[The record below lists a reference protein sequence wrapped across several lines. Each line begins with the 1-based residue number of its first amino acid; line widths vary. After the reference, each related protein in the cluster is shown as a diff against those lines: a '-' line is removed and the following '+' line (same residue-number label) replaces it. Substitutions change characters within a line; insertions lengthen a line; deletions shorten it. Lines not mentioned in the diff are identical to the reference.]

1 MVVMFGHRVVL
12 QHRPFDLDGGTAVC
26 TRLANAGID
35 ADLVELFDPFM
46 LPLGAGMSGLERPES
61 RFNVVVPRSEV
72 ARAHE
77 ILGW

>member
-1 MVVMFGHRVVL
+1 M

-46 LPLGAGMSGLERPES
+46 VQLGAAMSGLHREES
-61 RFNVVVPRSEV
+61 RFNVVVPRSELT
-72 ARAHE
+72 RAHE